1 MEIPLQRR
9 DALNSFNQASN
20 EFRFAT
26 AVAGFGQLLRN
37 GRYMNGFNYA
47 QVAAIAGNAR
57 GNDTFGYRGE
67 FLQLVKLAKSL
78 TPAAEVSG
86 RD

>member
-1 MEIPLQRR
+1 M
-9 DALNSFNQASN
+9 S
-20 EFRFAT
+20 
-26 AVAGFGQLLRN
+26 
-37 GRYMNGFNYA
+37 GFNYA

-57 GNDTFGYRGE
+57 GDDAFDCRGE

-78 TPAAEVSG
+78 KPAASESG